1 MLNEKTLGGYTVN
14 IAVKAIFIIIGTL
27 SIIAGV
33 IGIVVPLL
41 PTTPLIL
48 LGAACYVKASDE
60 LYQKLIRNKWLG
72 GYIKDF
78 REKNGITLKN
88 KVLSLSLMWISIL
101 GTILFFEVNFWLAAV
116 LIVIAVTVSAYILS
130 FDTISSR

>member
-1 MLNEKTLGGYTVN
+1 MNFAL
-14 IAVKAIFIIIGTL
+14 KALLIIIGTL
-27 SIIAGV
+27 SIALGV

-60 LYQKLIRNKWLG
+60 LYQKLIKNKWLG
-72 GYIKDF
+72 RYIKDF

-88 KVLSLSLMWISIL
+88 KVLSLSLMWISIT
-101 GTILFFEVNFWLAAV
+101 GTILFFDIELWLAAA
-116 LIVIAVTVSAYILS
+116 LIIVAVTVSAYILS
-130 FDTISSR
+130 FDTI

>member
-1 MLNEKTLGGYTVN
+1 MN
-14 IAVKAIFIIIGTL
+14 IAVKAFLIIIGTL
-27 SIIAGV
+27 SITLGV

-41 PTTPLIL
+41 PTTPLVL
-48 LGAACYVKASDE
+48 LGAVCYVKSSEE

-88 KVLSLSLMWISIL
+88 KILSLSLMWISISV
-101 GTILFFEVNFWLAAV
+101 TILMVNIHFWLSAI
-116 LIVIAVTVSAYILS
+116 LIIIAVTVSAYILS
-130 FDTISSR
+130 FDTL

>member
-1 MLNEKTLGGYTVN
+1 MN
-14 IAVKAIFIIIGTL
+14 IAVKAFLIIIGTL
-27 SIIAGV
+27 SIAMGV

-41 PTTPLIL
+41 PTTPLVL

-60 LYQKLIRNKWLG
+60 LYQRLTRNKWLG
-72 GYIKDF
+72 GYIRDF

-101 GTILFFEVNFWLAAV
+101 GTILFLAINFWLAAA
-116 LIVIAVTVSAYILS
+116 LIIIAVTVSAYILS
-130 FDTISSR
+130 FNTI

>member
-1 MLNEKTLGGYTVN
+1 M
-14 IAVKAIFIIIGTL
+14 IIIGTL
-27 SIIAGV
+27 SIALGV

-60 LYQKLIRNKWLG
+60 LYQKLIKNKWLG
-72 GYIKDF
+72 RYIKDF

-88 KVLSLSLMWISIL
+88 KVLSLSLMWISIT
-101 GTILFFEVNFWLAAV
+101 GTILFFDIEFWLAAA
-116 LIVIAVTVSAYILS
+116 LIIVAVTVSAYILS
-130 FDTISSR
+130 FDTI

>member
-1 MLNEKTLGGYTVN
+1 MN
-14 IAVKAIFIIIGTL
+14 IAVKALLITVGTL
-27 SIIAGV
+27 SISLGV
-33 IGIVVPLL
+33 IGILVPLL

-88 KVLSLSLMWISIL
+88 KVLSLCLMWISIL
-101 GTILFFEVNFWLAAV
+101 GTILFLEVDFWLAAV
-116 LIVIAVTVSAYILS
+116 LIIVAVTVSAYILS
-130 FDTISSR
+130 FDTI

>member
-1 MLNEKTLGGYTVN
+1 VN
-14 IAVKAIFIIIGTL
+14 FAVKAFLIIIGTL
-27 SIIAGV
+27 SITLGV

-60 LYQKLIRNKWLG
+60 LYQKLIKNKWLG

-88 KVLSLSLMWISIL
+88 KVLSLCLMWISIT
-101 GTILFFEVNFWLAAV
+101 GTILFFDIEFWLAAF

-130 FDTISSR
+130 FDTI

>member
-1 MLNEKTLGGYTVN
+1 MN
-14 IAVKAIFIIIGTL
+14 IAVKVILIIIGSL
-27 SIIAGV
+27 SIILGV
-33 IGIVVPLL
+33 IGIVLPLL

-88 KVLSLSLMWISIL
+88 KILSISLMWISIAATML
-101 GTILFFEVNFWLAAV
+101 IVDFYFWLAACLV
-116 LIVIAVTVSAYILS
+116 IIAVTVSAYILS
-130 FDTISSR
+130 FDTL

>member
-1 MLNEKTLGGYTVN
+1 MN

>member
-1 MLNEKTLGGYTVN
+1 MN
-14 IAVKAIFIIIGTL
+14 IAVKAILITIGTL
-27 SIIAGV
+27 SITLGV

-72 GYIKDF
+72 SYIKDF

-101 GTILFFEVNFWLAAV
+101 GTILIFEVNFWLAAV

-130 FDTISSR
+130 FDTI

>member
-1 MLNEKTLGGYTVN
+1 VN
-14 IAVKAIFIIIGTL
+14 IAVKTLLITIGTL
-27 SIIAGV
+27 SIILGV

-60 LYQKLIRNKWLG
+60 LYQKLISNKWLG

-88 KVLSLSLMWISIL
+88 KMLSLTLMWISIL
-101 GTILFFEVNFWLAAV
+101 CTILFLEINFWLDAV
-116 LIVIAVTVSAYILS
+116 LIIIAVTVSAYILS
-130 FDTISSR
+130 FDTI

>member
-1 MLNEKTLGGYTVN
+1 MN
-14 IAVKAIFIIIGTL
+14 IAVKALLIIVGTL
-27 SIIAGV
+27 SITLGV
-33 IGIVVPLL
+33 IGIIVPLL

-48 LGAACYVKASDE
+48 LGAACYIKASDE

-88 KVLSLSLMWISIL
+88 KVLSISLMWVSIL
-101 GTILFFEVNFWLAAV
+101 GTILLFEFNFWLAGV
-116 LIVIAVTVSAYILS
+116 LIVVAVTVSAYILS
-130 FDTISSR
+130 FDTI

>member
-1 MLNEKTLGGYTVN
+1 MN
-14 IAVKAIFIIIGTL
+14 IAVKFILIIIGSL
-27 SIIAGV
+27 SIILGV

-88 KVLSLSLMWISIL
+88 KILSISLMWISIAATL
-101 GTILFFEVNFWLAAV
+101 LIVDFYFWLAAG
-116 LIVIAVTVSAYILS
+116 LIIIAVTVSAYILS
-130 FDTISSR
+130 FDTL

>member
-1 MLNEKTLGGYTVN
+1 VN
-14 IAVKAIFIIIGTL
+14 KAVKALLIILGTL
-27 SIIAGV
+27 SITLGV

-72 GYIKDF
+72 KYIKDF

-88 KVLSLSLMWISIL
+88 KVLSLSIMWISIS
-101 GTILFFEVNFWLAAV
+101 GTILMFEIKFWLGAV
-116 LIVIAVTVSAYILS
+116 LIIIAVTVSAYILS
-130 FDTISSR
+130 FDTI

>member
-1 MLNEKTLGGYTVN
+1 VN
-14 IAVKAIFIIIGTL
+14 IAVKAILITIGTL
-27 SIIAGV
+27 SITLGV

-72 GYIKDF
+72 SYIKDF

-101 GTILFFEVNFWLAAV
+101 GTILIFEVNFWLAAV

-130 FDTISSR
+130 FDTI

>member
-1 MLNEKTLGGYTVN
+1 MLNIKLLGGYTVN
-14 IAVKAIFIIIGTL
+14 IAVKFLLITIGTL
-27 SIIAGV
+27 SITLGV
-33 IGIVVPLL
+33 IGVVVPLL

-60 LYQKLIRNKWLG
+60 LYQKLIKNKWLG

-101 GTILFFEVNFWLAAV
+101 GTILFFAINFWLAAI

-130 FDTISSR
+130 FDTI

>member
-1 MLNEKTLGGYTVN
+1 MN
-14 IAVKAIFIIIGTL
+14 IAVKFILIIIGSL
-27 SIIAGV
+27 SIILGV

-88 KVLSLSLMWISIL
+88 KILSISLMWISIAATL
-101 GTILFFEVNFWLAAV
+101 LIIDFYFWLAAG
-116 LIVIAVTVSAYILS
+116 LIIIAVTVSAYILS
-130 FDTISSR
+130 FDTL